1 MTHAGMDPDARLKAG
16 VGDTL
21 IRISVGIEDVRDLI
35 ADLEQAFN
43 TTRPGQAVPT
53 QATQTTQNEE
63 KNASQAYRLTPATPA
78 LW

>member
-1 MTHAGMDPDARLKAG
+1 MDPDARLKAG

-35 ADLEQAFN
+35 ADLEHAFN
-43 TTRPGQAVPT
+43 TTRPGLAVPT
-53 QATQTTQNEE
+53 QSTKVGQDDEQEQ
-63 KNASQAYRLTPATPA
+63 SQAYRLTPATPA

>member
-1 MTHAGMDPDARLKAG
+1 MDPDARLKAG

-35 ADLEQAFN
+35 ADLEHAFN
-43 TTRPGQAVPT
+43 TTRPGLTAPT
-53 QATQTTQNEE
+53 QSVQATQDDEQEP
-63 KNASQAYRLTPATPA
+63 SQAYRLTPAAPA